1 MNEQHKKNRR
11 IIIVIFAMS
20 VIPFGIAWYLSSN
33 QEWMGGGTNNGQLIT
48 PVVTT
53 ERNELTGFDDFSK
66 ENMDE
71 LKGHWILVNVIP
83 KTDCNSVCQ
92 QAIHKTRQLR
102 LMMNKDL
109 TRIRRLVI
117 IIPEIKADSVKQWW
131 KDDARLIRTK
141 PAISLIEKLK
151 NIRNGDIPDGML
163 FIMDPLGNLMMQYE
177 PEFDPYEVKSD
188 LRKLLKIS
196 QIG

>member
-1 MNEQHKKNRR
+1 MNKQHKKNRR
-11 IIIVIFAMS
+11 IIIFIFAMS
-20 VIPFGIAWYLSSN
+20 IVPFGIAWYLSSN
-33 QEWMGGGTNNGQLIT
+33 MNWMGNGTNNGELIT

-53 ERNELTGFDDFSK
+53 ERNELIGFDDFSRK
-66 ENMDE
+66 NMDE
-71 LKGHWILVNVIP
+71 LKGHWVLVNVIP
-83 KTDCNSVCQ
+83 NNDCNTVCQ
-92 QAIHKTRQLR
+92 QAIHKTKQLR

-109 TRIRRLVI
+109 TRIRRLVLI
-117 IIPEIKADSVKQWW
+117 ILEVNADKAQHWW

-141 PAISLIEKLK
+141 PVSSLVEKLK
-151 NIRNGDIPDGML
+151 KIRNGNVPEGML

-177 PEFDPYEVKSD
+177 PEFDPYKVKSD

>member
-20 VIPFGIAWYLSSN
+20 IVPFGIAWYLSSN
-33 QEWMGGGTNNGQLIT
+33 QAWMGGGTNNGQLIA

-117 IIPEIKADSVKQWW
+117 LIPEIKTDSVKQWW
-131 KDDARLIRTK
+131 KDDTRLISAK
-141 PAISLIEKLK
+141 PASSLVEKL
-151 NIRNGDIPDGML
+151 NTIRNGDIPDGML
-163 FIMDPLGNLMMQYE
+163 IIMDPLGNLMMQYE